1 MSCSSIEAAR
11 RSLSSNSQREAE
23 ESREE
28 FIYQATR
35 DMHFAFH
42 KLFTGYDEVVQASP
56 PQYVFI
62 SSPGDLEDNMH
73 LWSSKSGLL
82 VDETDVSRRYSRA
95 LPHLERL
102 ISLIFEE
109 LEADDASEKLYPSLS
124 SRDIIFPE
132 YEDGIIRT
140 TYFRQGDQVN
150 EYICLPRSSDVLLG
164 EKHWSWWNY
173 MFRRQPLIFERC
185 HAPGPVQDL
194 LFCLMLC
201 APGWLEIRYTPPY
214 PSKRYGI
221 ICEGMPPR
229 AWLKERRSS
238 ILEFLTKQEYK
249 LLLRNVTSEERVE
262 YLVVNSKSR
271 VAVRC

>member
-1 MSCSSIEAAR
+1 MEAET
-11 RSLSSNSQREAE
+11 RSLSSKSQREAE
-23 ESREE
+23 EAWEQ
-28 FIYQATR
+28 FIYLATR
-35 DMHFAFH
+35 DVYLAFW
-42 KLFTGYDEVVQASP
+42 KLSTGHDEVVQASP

-62 SSPGDLEDNMH
+62 SSPDDLEANMQ

-82 VDETDVSRRYSRA
+82 VDETDVSRRYTRA

-102 ISLIFEE
+102 ISLILKE
-109 LEADDASEKLYPSLS
+109 LESDDASHKPYRSLS
-124 SRDIIFPE
+124 YRDIIFPE

-140 TYFRQGDQVN
+140 TYFAQGDQVN
-150 EYICLPRSSDVLLG
+150 EYLCLPRSSDVLLG

-185 HAPGPVQDL
+185 HEPGPVQEL

-201 APGWLEIRYTPPY
+201 APGWSEIRYTPPY

-229 AWLKERRSS
+229 AWLKQRRGH
-238 ILEFLTKQEYK
+238 ILEFLTEQEYK
-249 LLLRNVTSEERVE
+249 LLLRNVTSKERVE
-262 YLVVNSKSR
+262 YLVVNSKSK
-271 VAVRC
+271 VVVRC